1 MNVSFIATLLANGMW
16 GGQMPGTAGTTMDEL
31 IDYNYD
37 DDEEEE
43 DEDEDEDEDDE
54 DGSCVESK

>member
-1 MNVSFIATLLANGMW
+1 
-16 GGQMPGTAGTTMDEL
+16 MPGTAGTTMDAL